1 MMLATENLLT
11 HLVVVLNINNVTCRA
26 LLDTGARSP
35 YASTALLS
43 KLKVKPVQEE
53 IKNIDMMMI
62 STTKKLKVYDLQIL
76 HLLGRFKRN
85 SKAYKAEKKFLSL
98 PNPNYKHIIEQ
109 HQHLQGIKMNDCDT
123 KPDLPIHMVLEA
135 TAYAQIK
142 VQEIYKRTST

>member
-1 MMLATENLLT
+1 M
-11 HLVVVLNINNVTCRA
+11 
-26 LLDTGARSP
+26 
-35 YASTALLS
+35 
-43 KLKVKPVQEE
+43 KPVQEE

-98 PNPNYKHIIEQ
+98 PNPKYKHIIEQ

>member
-1 MMLATENLLT
+1 MLATENLLT
-11 HLVVVLNINNVTCRA
+11 HLAVVLNIKNVTCCA

-98 PNPNYKHIIEQ
+98 PNPKYKHIIEQ
-109 HQHLQGIKMNDCDT
+109 H
-123 KPDLPIHMVLEA
+123 
-135 TAYAQIK
+135 
-142 VQEIYKRTST
+142 